1 MERTAMWV
9 QMIALF
15 LRHERL
21 HWVAAA
27 VALILATACLVSAVG
42 MAAGALRYL

>member
-42 MAAGALRYL
+42 VAAGALR

>member
-1 MERTAMWV
+1 MWV

-27 VALILATACLVSAVG
+27 VALMRATASLVSAVG
-42 MAAGALRYL
+42 LVAGVLIYL